1 MWGSFGILNLGIGIY
16 LLFRICY
23 LEFLQYVG
31 FDMKIKLDAFRLV
44 FPGGVHVGTREGA
57 LEGTDS
63 MIRSD
68 TLYSAFFNGYR
79 LLYGKSELEALLKR
93 FLGPGHPFLFSSAY
107 PFRGD
112 RFYLPIPKNQILGEK
127 QARKI
132 LFVET
137 GAWSRLIRGES
148 LEDLL
153 AAGEADAL
161 PRRPDARRPEEP
173 TVPWKK
179 IDRPRVSLDRMSNHP
194 GEQFFHCG
202 ELCFQEGAGLYFL
215 VQYNPDNHPDVKLRV
230 EAVWRLLADEGLG
243 GDRTVGK
250 GLFHYPRAEEMILD
264 APDAA
269 TGWTALSLYYPGDG
283 EWSRLHEG
291 FYDLIERRGY
301 MFSKDGRS
309 LRRKTVAMFT
319 EGSVFP
325 ASTSRAGALV
335 DVTPELFKEVHDVF
349 RAGVALGAPCAIRGG
364 EHEA

>member
-1 MWGSFGILNLGIGIY
+1 M
-16 LLFRICY
+16 
-23 LEFLQYVG
+23 E
-31 FDMKIKLDAFRLV
+31 IKLDAFRLV
-44 FPGGVHVGTREGA
+44 FPGGVHLGTREGA

-93 FLGPGHPFLFSSAY
+93 FLGPGIPFLFSSAY
-107 PFRGD
+107 PFWGD
-112 RFYLPIPKNQILGEK
+112 RFYLPVPKNQILGEK
-127 QARKI
+127 RAQKI
-132 LFVET
+132 LLVET

-153 AAGEADAL
+153 AGGAVDAL
-161 PRRPDARRPEEP
+161 PRSTDPHNPEKP

-179 IDRPRVSLDRMSNHP
+179 IDLPRVSPNRISNQS
-194 GEQFFHCG
+194 EQYFHCS
-202 ELCFQEGAGLYFL
+202 ELRFQDNAGLYFL
-215 VQYNPDNHPDVKLRV
+215 VRCNQPEVKPRV

-250 GLFHYPRAEEMILD
+250 GLFHYPRPEKLILD

-269 TGWTALSLYYPGDG
+269 AGWTALSLYYPGDG
-283 EWSRLHEG
+283 EWTRLHEG

-309 LRRKTVAMFT
+309 LRRKTVTMFT

-325 ASTSRAGALV
+325 GAANRAGAMV

-349 RAGVALGAPCAIRGG
+349 RAGVALGAPCAIEGG